1 MQILAFSGLAAQ
13 ARISTPKFN
22 RNVALRQKCV
32 TGQENSTPAFG
43 DRQKLIVGE
52 SNPGKATT
60 FVTPSVPLRDN
71 AARSVAPT
79 SGVTA
84 TQSLSSTPSAV
95 TAAPCVAA
103 SQNVTV
109 TPSNSILNKIL
120 PTKRDA
126 NGTDASSDARSV
138 SASLGVPPSSLSV
151 APNKS
156 STDLERHFPKNFGE
170 LKSTSNWWV
179 KKDPGTGARPLP
191 ASQRV
196 IGDASS
202 GVSEYFS
209 SVFDQ
214 VRSS

>member
-1 MQILAFSGLAAQ
+1 MKLAFSGLAAQ

-84 TQSLSSTPSAV
+84 TPSTV
-95 TAAPCVAA
+95 TAAPCVTA

-120 PTKRDA
+120 STKRDA
-126 NGTDASSDARSV
+126 TGTEASHEARSV

-151 APNKS
+151 PPNNA